1 MRAARFYQI
10 RLPVADCPPVEVN
23 GKASTGV
30 TGRYLFS
37 PDMGWH
43 YCSPQRLLTFELLDV
58 EYERSYADESED
70 EHEQWCDLADLLYC
84 ELRNDGNDGEMNY
97 VSSDVCGDQPDD
109 LNQHRELRGKFTAAV
124 VSSDVDIVDDDGDE
138 RADSDVWDEAREYA
152 QGNWRV

>member
-23 GKASTGV
+23 GKTSTGV

-43 YCSPQRLLTFELLDV
+43 WCSPQRLLTFELLDV

-70 EHEQWCDLADLLYC
+70 ERERWYELAD
-84 ELRNDGNDGEMNY
+84 ELEQQLRSYEDGELCF
-97 VSSDVCGDQPDD
+97 SSGSVCGDQPDD
-109 LNQHRELRGKFTAAV
+109 LNLHRELRGKFTAAV
-124 VSSDVDIVDDDGDE
+124 VSSDVDIEFDDGDE
-138 RADSDVWDEAREYA
+138 RGDSDVWDEAREYA